1 MIKMQSVIVD
11 NHQED
16 IMTLYQFIKDELQNI
31 DIYQPQDIT
40 ERFYQDYD
48 IYFLDIEMQPSGI
61 EIVKTLNQVHPQA
74 IIIFITHHDS
84 YIFQTQI
91 YNPFYF
97 IRKTHLQED
106 LSIALSLLKKQI
118 NQYLN
123 VSFKN
128 ENTII
133 YFKTIKYIEIYRGK
147 ITLNT
152 THKNIQF
159 WQTLSELEKVLPS
172 QFIKIHRSYII
183 NKNYIQSI
191 NSHYV
196 IIDGEKL
203 PLSRSYKQKVYEKL
217 SQDI

>member
-1 MIKMQSVIVD
+1 MQSVIVD

-118 NQYLN
+118 NQYLTFH
-123 VSFKN
+123 SKM
-128 ENTII
+128 
-133 YFKTIKYIEIYRGK
+133 KTQSSISKQLNILKSIVVKSHYIQ
-147 ITLNT
+147 
-152 THKNIQF
+152 H
-159 WQTLSELEKVLPS
+159 
-172 QFIKIHRSYII
+172 IKIFNFGKHSL
-183 NKNYIQSI
+183 N
-191 NSHYV
+191 
-196 IIDGEKL
+196 
-203 PLSRSYKQKVYEKL
+203 
-217 SQDI
+217 